1 MRKVYLDIE
10 TTMDHK
16 SIRLTGWRI
25 DGVNRKTSSVIDLK
39 ALLFDELREG
49 DVVYTFNG
57 EGFDFPILSKCLYKN
72 IPLMLE
78 AKGVKLVDLYLVSK
92 MIAPDRASHSLDS
105 WAKDIDPTFTKL
117 EVDYDNAPLEDLGE
131 YLFRDLEITERVE
144 GAIGSLCLKYM
155 SLGGVLA
162 KPLRV
167 EQQVRRIITKQK
179 EVGFPFNTA
188 KATSLVNTLQVC
200 IDDCE
205 HEASEWLPEVKLP
218 ESKLDYPPKVQ
229 LKKDGTVSVAMEKW
243 CSRNGVSLSMSGKPK
258 AMLVS
263 GVVIGL
269 LPLTEPVKTTK
280 KLTLKDQIE
289 LKKWL
294 MALGW
299 EPTMWNT
306 NSKGEKSG
314 PMLSDRVTKE
324 VCPNLKSVLDD
335 AQVLDIQ
342 DFLVARSRKNILLS
356 DKGTGL
362 LTKVSKKG
370 RIHAD
375 ADTLGTPTGRFRHRT
390 IVNIPRVGSAWGSQ
404 MRELFTASPGKVM
417 VGWDASSLEACM
429 EAHYVKPFDEAYAN
443 ELMEGDVHTRNQE
456 ALGLPSRAV
465 AKTFKYAVT
474 YGAKPPTLASSL
486 NVPLA
491 TAEKWYNEFWE
502 ANTGLTQLISYLNS
516 EWNELGKKYIKGLD
530 GRLITTRSEH
540 SLLNSKLQSAGAIVM
555 KYAMLIADARA
566 KSELAH
572 PAYGLIRYHDE
583 EQWEC
588 KADDADKLGQIGV
601 ESITQA
607 GEVLGLRVPLTGEYN
622 VGNNWSE
629 TH

>member
-16 SIRLTGWRI
+16 EITLIGWRV
-25 DGVNRKTSSVIDLK
+25 GGKNKTSSSLTNFRIDCL
-39 ALLFDELREG
+39 DILREG

-57 EGFDFPILSKCLYKN
+57 EGFDFPILSKHMHTN

-78 AKGVKLVDLYLVSK
+78 EKGVKLVDLYLVSK

-117 EVDYDNAPLEDLGE
+117 EVDYDNAPVEELDK
-131 YLFRDLEITERVE
+131 YLRRDLEITERVE
-144 GAIGSLCLKYM
+144 GAIGSLCLKYV
-155 SLGGVLA
+155 SLEGALA

-167 EQQVRRIITKQK
+167 EQQVRRIITRQK
-179 EVGFPFNTA
+179 EVGFPFDVA
-188 KATSLVNTLQVC
+188 RATSLVDTLQVC

-243 CSRNGVSLSMSGKPK
+243 CGRNKVSLSMSGKPK
-258 AMLVS
+258 AIKSS
-263 GVVIGL
+263 GVVIGP
-269 LPLTEPVKTTK
+269 LPLTEPVETTK

-294 MALGW
+294 MAMGW

-324 VCPNLKSVLDD
+324 VCPNLKSVLDSEQID
-335 AQVLDIQ
+335 VIQ

-362 LTKVSKKG
+362 LTKVSRAG

-390 IVNIPRVGSAWGSQ
+390 IVNIPRVGSAWGEN
-404 MRELFTASPGKVM
+404 MRELFTASTNKVM

-429 EAHYVKPFDEAYAN
+429 EAHYVMPFDKDYAN

-456 ALGLPSRAV
+456 ALGLPTRAV

-486 NVPLA
+486 NVPLV
-491 TAEKWYNEFWE
+491 TAEMWYNEFWE
-502 ANTGLTQLISYLNS
+502 ANTGLTQLISYLKS
-516 EWNELGKKYIKGLD
+516 EWLGLEKKYIRGLD

-555 KYAMLIADARA
+555 KYAMLIADAKA
-566 KSELAH
+566 GTFSGLGTA
-572 PAYGLIRYHDE
+572 LIRYHDE

-588 KADDADKLGQIGV
+588 DPKDADELGQIGV
-601 ESITQA
+601 DSIRQA
-607 GEVLGLRVPLTGEYN
+607 GEVLGLRVPLTGEYK
-622 VGNNWSE
+622 VGNNWSQ